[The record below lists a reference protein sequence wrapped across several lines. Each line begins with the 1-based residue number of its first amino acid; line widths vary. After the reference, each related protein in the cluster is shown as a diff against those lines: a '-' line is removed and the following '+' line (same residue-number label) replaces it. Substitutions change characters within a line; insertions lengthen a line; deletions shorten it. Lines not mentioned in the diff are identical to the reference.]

1 MPPTELQTPKV
12 HREAALAGM
21 RCVDTSGNPRIP
33 VLMEM
38 VGALSRAVD
47 PQEVLRVFS
56 TRIEGLYAPQG
67 YVSLSTRG
75 LEPGQYKITRR
86 LDLDGADTL
95 GSADP
100 WQKWDHLPVHSGG
113 FFGEIIRTAYPEL
126 IHHLSIRDDAIV
138 GDSLAEYRSLMAIPL
153 FDDGEPLN
161 WAIFLRKDPEGFSVE
176 ELEQAILRA
185 NLVGTTVKSAL
196 IAKELREA
204 HARIRAEVDRVA
216 AIQRTLLPDPLPT
229 IPGLSIVASYQTFD
243 QAGGDHYDFRPL
255 RPCDA
260 KGIVGGSRYDPRG
273 PWGMLIADASGHGP
287 AAAVVMAMLHAIV
300 EAYPHEP
307 SGPAE
312 VLAHANRH
320 LVAKRI
326 EHSFVT
332 AFFAIYDPVSRRLA
346 YARAG
351 HNPPLVMR
359 GGGQKMVRL
368 DDVGGLPLGITDDV
382 VYEEVDVQLEPGETL
397 VLYTDGITEARSP
410 DGRFFGIKGIEAS
423 LGECSGE
430 PTCVIQH
437 VSEALRTHQ
446 AGARPTDDQTIVAV
460 QVEEEGTEGPR
471 D

>member
-1 MPPTELQTPKV
+1 MPPTELQTPKD
-12 HREAALAGM
+12 HREAALSGM

-138 GDSLAEYRSLMAIPL
+138 GDLLAAYRSLMAIPL

-216 AIQRTLLPDPLPT
+216 AIQRTLLPDPLPK
-229 IPGLSIVASYQTFD
+229 IPGLSVVASYQTFD

-273 PWGMLIADASGHGP
+273 PWGILIADASGHGP
-287 AAAVVMAMLHAIV
+287 AAAVVMAMMHAII

-307 SGPAE
+307 AGPAE

-332 AFFAIYDPVSRRLA
+332 AFFAIYDPLTRRLA

-359 GGGQKMVRL
+359 GDGQKKMVRL
-368 DDVGGLPLGITDDV
+368 DEVGGVPLGITDDV
-382 VYEEVDVQLEPGETL
+382 VYEQIDVQLEPGETL
-397 VLYTDGITEARSP
+397 VLYTDGITEAQSP

-430 PTCVIQH
+430 PACVIEH
-437 VSEALRTHQ
+437 VSEALRTHE

-460 QVEEEGTEGPR
+460 QVEEEVTE
-471 D
+471 

>member
-1 MPPTELQTPKV
+1 
-12 HREAALAGM
+12 
-21 RCVDTSGNPRIP
+21 
-33 VLMEM
+33 
-38 VGALSRAVD
+38 
-47 PQEVLRVFS
+47 
-56 TRIEGLYAPQG
+56 
-67 YVSLSTRG
+67 
-75 LEPGQYKITRR
+75 
-86 LDLDGADTL
+86 
-95 GSADP
+95 
-100 WQKWDHLPVHSGG
+100 
-113 FFGEIIRTAYPEL
+113 
-126 IHHLSIRDDAIV
+126 
-138 GDSLAEYRSLMAIPL
+138 MAIPL

-204 HARIRAEVDRVA
+204 HGRIRAEVDRVA
-216 AIQRTLLPDPLPT
+216 AIQRALLPEPLPK
-229 IPGLSIVASYQTFD
+229 IPGLNVVASYQTFD